1 MKGAETK
8 NVLLAIDNLYQFENN
23 IIIALVSRIPKRYN
37 KKILLYIF
45 NISYLKFEYFT
56 GM

>member
-23 IIIALVSRIPKRYN
+23 IIIALVSRIPNRYN
-37 KKILLYIF
+37 KK
-45 NISYLKFEYFT
+45 NIIIHFQHLIPQI
-56 GM
+56 

>member
-23 IIIALVSRIPKRYN
+23 IIIALVRHN
-37 KKILLYIF
+37 KK
-45 NISYLKFEYFT
+45 NIIIHFQHLIPQI
-56 GM
+56 